1 MPSKNATDYTDDNLQ
16 RKLEEATM
24 HSVNKIGK
32 CNILIMGKT
41 GVGKS
46 TLINTIFKEYSAKT
60 GAGRRITESIKK
72 YEKEGSLVT
81 VYDTPGLQLFSG
93 EEIANIRNELSQLI
107 EKEPIHVVWYCIN
120 AESNRFE
127 ETEEDWIRDMDRQK
141 VPIILLLT
149 KALRDNDSE
158 FLKYFKKQE
167 LPVIDIIPVMAQP
180 RQITSEFTVPASGLD
195 NLVEVTA
202 STLPEV
208 QRNAFYREQNI
219 IPIPYPKPLPSPT
232 VGKELLPIESELGK
246 PGIFV
251 IGALIA
257 VGVGIVVGIGIVIVK
272 FFDNKQEDTKNSDKE
287 QEDTK
292 NIVDHEGSDDER

>member
-1 MPSKNATDYTDDNLQ
+1 MEPKDANNNKYYNLRKN
-16 RKLEEATM
+16 LEEYRPTFNR
-24 HSVNKIGK
+24 SRQ
-32 CNILIMGKT
+32 CNILVIGRT

-46 TLINTIFKEYSAKT
+46 TLINTVFGKDLTAT
-60 GAGRRITESIKK
+60 GLGKRITTEIQQ
-72 YEKEGSLVT
+72 YNKEGSPIT

-120 AESNRFE
+120 AETNRFE

-149 KALRDNDSE
+149 QAFRFNDSE

-180 RQITSEFTVPASGLD
+180 RQITSQFTVPASGLD

-219 IPIPYPKPLPSPT
+219 ISYPSRK
-232 VGKELLPIESELGK
+232 LLPIPAPGKKPDLELR
-246 PGIFV
+246 
-251 IGALIA
+251 
-257 VGVGIVVGIGIVIVK
+257 GVLQSAAGTFLAGVVVGIGIGIALFK
-272 FFDNKQEDTKNSDKE
+272 NNETKEDTKNSDKE

-292 NIVDHEGSDDER
+292 NTVDHEGSDDEG